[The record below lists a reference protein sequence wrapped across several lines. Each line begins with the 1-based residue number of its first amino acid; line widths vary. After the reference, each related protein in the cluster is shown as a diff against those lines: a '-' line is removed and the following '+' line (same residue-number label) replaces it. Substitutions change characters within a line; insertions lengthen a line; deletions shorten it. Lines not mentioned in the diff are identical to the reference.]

1 MLRATIIVLAFAGV
15 LAPGLVLAGGAGPI
29 STFIGDGPG
38 FRHDQA
44 PPELEQFGQLAGVW
58 NVTVEMRAQDGGWV
72 PSAPGVW
79 AWKYAIGGFAVQ
91 DLWYQG
97 ADNLPAYMAQLG
109 RDYLLTAN
117 RIFDVT
123 TRQWQIAWMAN
134 GAGEAMGSDY
144 GTFTAVYEDGEIV
157 MSSPQDDRAVGLQRV
172 RFFDITP
179 HSFEWQSEYSR
190 DDGKNWLAVMRLH
203 ATRRK

>member
-1 MLRATIIVLAFAGV
+1 
-15 LAPGLVLAGGAGPI
+15 
-29 STFIGDGPG
+29 
-38 FRHDQA
+38 
-44 PPELEQFGQLAGVW
+44 
-58 NVTVEMRAQDGGWV
+58 
-72 PSAPGVW
+72 
-79 AWKYAIGGFAVQ
+79 
-91 DLWYQG
+91 
-97 ADNLPAYMAQLG
+97 MAQLG

-123 TRQWQIAWMAN
+123 TKQWQIAWMAN

-157 MSSPQDDRAVGLQRV
+157 MLSLQDDRAVGLQRV

-190 DDGKNWLAVMRLH
+190 DDGKTWFAVMRLH